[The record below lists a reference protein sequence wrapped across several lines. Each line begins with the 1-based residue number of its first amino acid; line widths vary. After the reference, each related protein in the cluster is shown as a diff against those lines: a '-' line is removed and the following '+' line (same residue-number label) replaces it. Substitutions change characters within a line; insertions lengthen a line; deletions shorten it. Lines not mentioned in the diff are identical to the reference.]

1 MNSCLP
7 VIYERQQRNSRACN
21 CRPQL
26 MIYRKDVKGP
36 RGGRGCRQ
44 GGGGDE
50 DLNNNN
56 NNNYTA

>member
-1 MNSCLP
+1 M
-7 VIYERQQRNSRACN
+7 IYERQQRISRACN

-26 MIYRKDVKGP
+26 MIYRKDA
-36 RGGRGCRQ
+36 RGVEGVDSAVEE